1 MSIWGLVLLSS
12 LATTSSPSINVDATI
27 VAGDRCV
34 NADRPAPGTRIL
46 RLHLVDEAGLAY
58 DVRHELMGESAR
70 IWQSSA
76 VSVRWSG
83 DPKGAAQDA
92 IADVSSGSTG
102 PEVADIY
109 VTVAGELPAPHPVS
123 QRRPLAEILFTNGVP
138 TTHITAY
145 PREAERLLDGVKWD
159 NQAFT
164 ERPMR
169 MRHQLLGRILGR
181 AVAHEL
187 GHYVS
192 KSRDHAKTGLMRAT
206 LRTDELI
213 APSDAY
219 TRDFAAGVAVCAA
232 K

>member
-12 LATTSSPSINVDATI
+12 LATAPSFLVRENTA
-27 VAGDRCV
+27 AGDTCV
-34 NADRPAPGTRIL
+34 NADRLAPGMTIL
-46 RLHLVDEAGLAY
+46 RLHLVDEAELAY
-58 DVRHELMGESAR
+58 GVRHELMAEAAR
-70 IWQSSA
+70 IWAGA

-83 DPKGAAQDA
+83 DPNEPAQDA
-92 IADVSSGSTG
+92 IADVLSGTTG

-109 VTVAGELPAPHPVS
+109 VTVAGELPAPHPVT
-123 QRRPLAEILFTNGVP
+123 QRRALAEILFINGVP
-138 TTHITAY
+138 TTHITAF
-145 PREAERLLDGVKWD
+145 PREAERLLDGVRWD
-159 NQAFT
+159 SQGFT

-169 MRHQLLGRILGR
+169 MRHRLLGRILGR

-187 GHYVS
+187 GHYVL

-213 APSDAY
+213 APSDGFLPVIAS
-219 TRDFAAGVAVCAA
+219 RVAVCAE